1 MSKFI
6 LLILIFVLACTQSKN
21 NADDISE
28 TIDTTEKP
36 IPIDQISLDKNDHNI
51 NFDILVKNYEDPDRK
66 SWQNPQLVI
75 EKLGDISGKTIA
87 DIGAGTGYFT
97 FRLAPF
103 AQKVI
108 AIDIDSRFLSYIED
122 KRDQSP
128 EEIYQKI
135 EIRLSQPE
143 DPLLENSET
152 DIVLIVNTF
161 HFINNRI
168 GYLKKVKQGI
178 KEGGKLVIVD
188 FKEGNMPVGPSE
200 DTKISPSM
208 VVDEVMKSG
217 FGDVSIDLTSLQ
229 YQYIIIAI

>member
-1 MSKFI
+1 MRKFVS
-6 LLILIFVLACTQSKN
+6 LILIFVLACTQSKN
-21 NADDISE
+21 NSDDISE
-28 TIDTTEKP
+28 TIDTTEK
-36 IPIDQISLDKNDHNI
+36 IVPIDKSIADKNSHNI
-51 NFDILVKNYEDPDRK
+51 NFDLLVKNYEDPERK

-128 EEIYQKI
+128 EEIYEKI
-135 EIRLSQPE
+135 EIRLSKPE
-143 DPLLENSET
+143 DPLLKHSET

-168 GYLKKVKQGI
+168 DYLKKVKQGI
-178 KEGGKLVIVD
+178 RDGGKLVIVD
-188 FKEGNMPVGPSE
+188 FKGGTMPVGPSE

-229 YQYIIIAI
+229 YQYIIIAM

>member
-1 MSKFI
+1 MHK
-6 LLILIFVLACTQSKN
+6 LPPLILIFVLACTQSKN
-21 NADDISE
+21 NIEDISE
-28 TIDTTEKP
+28 TIDTTEKI
-36 IPIDQISLDKNDHNI
+36 IPIDQLTADRNSHNL
-51 NFDILVKNYEDPDRK
+51 NFDLLVKNYEDPDRK

-75 EKLGDISGKTIA
+75 EKLGDLSGKTIA

-122 KRDQSP
+122 KRDESP
-128 EEIYQKI
+128 EEIYEKI

-143 DPLLENSET
+143 DPLLNNSET

-168 GYLKKVKQGI
+168 DYLKKIKQGI
-178 KEGGKLVIVD
+178 REGGKLVIVD
-188 FKEGNMPVGPSE
+188 FKEGSMPVGPSE
-200 DTKISPSM
+200 NTKIPPST
-208 VVDEVMKSG
+208 VVDEVMKAG
-217 FGDVSIDLTSLQ
+217 FGEVNVDLTSLQ
-229 YQYIIIAI
+229 YQYIVIAM

>member
-1 MSKFI
+1 MHKFI
-6 LLILIFVLACTQSKN
+6 SFILIFALACTQSN
-21 NADDISE
+21 NNVENISE
-28 TIDTTEKP
+28 TIDTTEKT
-36 IPIDQISLDKNDHNI
+36 IPIDQITADTNSQNI
-51 NFDILVKNYEDPDRK
+51 NFDLLVKNYEDPDRK

-75 EKLGDISGKTIA
+75 EKLGDISEKIIA

-122 KRDQSP
+122 KRDESP
-128 EEIYQKI
+128 EDIYEKI
-135 EIRLSQPE
+135 EIRLSKPE
-143 DPLLENSET
+143 DPLLKHSET

-168 GYLKKVKQGI
+168 DYLKKVKQGI
-178 KEGGKLVIVD
+178 REGGKLVIVD
-188 FKEGNMPVGPSE
+188 FKGGNMPVGPSE

-217 FGDVSIDLTSLQ
+217 FGDVNIDLTSLQ
-229 YQYIIIAI
+229 YQYIIIAM

>member
-1 MSKFI
+1 MHNFI
-6 LLILIFVLACTQSKN
+6 SLILIFVLACTQSKN
-21 NADDISE
+21 NSDDISE
-28 TIDTTEKP
+28 TIDTTEKT
-36 IPIDQISLDKNDHNI
+36 IPIDQITADTNSQNI
-51 NFDILVKNYEDPDRK
+51 NFDLLVKNYEDPERK

-122 KRDQSP
+122 KRDESP
-128 EEIYQKI
+128 EEIYEKI

-143 DPLLENSET
+143 DPLLKNAET

-168 GYLKKVKQGI
+168 DYLKKVKQGI
-178 KEGGKLVIVD
+178 RDGGKLVIVD
-188 FKEGNMPVGPSE
+188 FKGGNMPVGPSE

-229 YQYIIIAI
+229 YQYIIIAM

>member
-1 MSKFI
+1 MHKFI
-6 LLILIFVLACTQSKN
+6 SLILIFALACTQSN
-21 NADDISE
+21 NNVEDISE
-28 TIDTTEKP
+28 TIDTTEKT
-36 IPIDQISLDKNDHNI
+36 IPIDQITADTNSQNI
-51 NFDILVKNYEDPDRK
+51 NFDLLVKNYEDPDRK

-128 EEIYQKI
+128 EEIYEKI
-135 EIRLSQPE
+135 EIRLSKPE
-143 DPLLENSET
+143 DPLLKHSET

-168 GYLKKVKQGI
+168 DYLKKVKQGLRD
-178 KEGGKLVIVD
+178 GGKLVIVD
-188 FKEGNMPVGPSE
+188 FKGGNMPVGPSE
-200 DTKISPSM
+200 DTKIPPSM

-217 FGDVSIDLTSLQ
+217 FGDVNIDLTSLQ
-229 YQYIIIAI
+229 YQYIIIAM

>member
-1 MSKFI
+1 MHNFI
-6 LLILIFVLACTQSKN
+6 SLILIFLLACTQSKN
-21 NADDISE
+21 NSDDISE
-28 TIDTTEKP
+28 TIDTTEKT
-36 IPIDQISLDKNDHNI
+36 IPIDQITADTNSQNI
-51 NFDILVKNYEDPDRK
+51 NFDLLVKNYEDPERK

-108 AIDIDSRFLSYIED
+108 AIDIDNRFLSYIED
-122 KRDQSP
+122 KRDESP
-128 EEIYQKI
+128 EEIYEKI
-135 EIRLSQPE
+135 EIRLSKPE
-143 DPLLENSET
+143 DPLLKHSET

-168 GYLKKVKQGI
+168 DYLKKVKQGI
-178 KEGGKLVIVD
+178 RDGGKLVIVD
-188 FKEGNMPVGPSE
+188 FKGGNMPVGPSE

-229 YQYIIIAI
+229 YQYIIIAM

>member
-1 MSKFI
+1 MPKFI
-6 LLILIFVLACTQSKN
+6 LLILIFVLACTQNKN
-21 NADDISE
+21 DAEDISE
-28 TIDTTEKP
+28 TIDTTEKT
-36 IPIDQISLDKNDHNI
+36 IPIDQITANKNSHNI
-51 NFDILVKNYEDPDRK
+51 NFDLLVKNYEDPERK
-66 SWQNPQLVI
+66 NWQNPQLVI
-75 EKLGDISGKTIA
+75 EKLGDISGKIIA

-97 FRLAPF
+97 FRLAPL

-108 AIDIDSRFLSYIED
+108 AIDIDDRFLSYIED

-143 DPLLENSET
+143 DPLLKNSET

-168 GYLKKVKQGI
+168 DYLKKVKQGI
-178 KEGGKLVIVD
+178 RDGGKLVIVD
-188 FKEGNMPVGPSE
+188 FKGGNMPVGPSE

-217 FGDVSIDLTSLQ
+217 FGDVNIDLTSLQ
-229 YQYIIIAI
+229 YQYIIIAM

>member
-1 MSKFI
+1 MPKFI
-6 LLILIFVLACTQSKN
+6 LLILIFVLACTQNKN
-21 NADDISE
+21 DAEDISE
-28 TIDTTEKP
+28 TIDTTEKT
-36 IPIDQISLDKNDHNI
+36 IPIDQITANKNSHNI
-51 NFDILVKNYEDPDRK
+51 NFDLLVKNYEDPERK
-66 SWQNPQLVI
+66 NWQNPQLVI
-75 EKLGDISGKTIA
+75 EKLGDISEKIIA

-122 KRDQSP
+122 KRDESP
-128 EEIYQKI
+128 EEIYEKI
-135 EIRLSQPE
+135 EIRLSKPE
-143 DPLLENSET
+143 DPLLKNSEI

-168 GYLKKVKQGI
+168 DYLKKVKQGI
-178 KEGGKLVIVD
+178 RDGGKLVIVD
-188 FKEGNMPVGPSE
+188 FKGGNMPVGPSE

-217 FGDVSIDLTSLQ
+217 FGDVNIDLTSLQ
-229 YQYIIIAI
+229 YQYIIIAM

>member
-1 MSKFI
+1 MHNFI
-6 LLILIFVLACTQSKN
+6 SLILIFVLACTQSKN
-21 NADDISE
+21 NSDDISE
-28 TIDTTEKP
+28 TIDTTEKT
-36 IPIDQISLDKNDHNI
+36 IPIDQITADTNSQNI
-51 NFDILVKNYEDPDRK
+51 NFDLLVKNYEDPERK

-122 KRDQSP
+122 KRDESP
-128 EEIYQKI
+128 EEIYEKI
-135 EIRLSQPE
+135 EIRLSKPE
-143 DPLLENSET
+143 DPLLKHSET

-168 GYLKKVKQGI
+168 DYLKKVKQGI
-178 KEGGKLVIVD
+178 RDGGKLVIVD
-188 FKEGNMPVGPSE
+188 FKGGNMPVGPSE

-229 YQYIIIAI
+229 YQYIIIAM

>member
-1 MSKFI
+1 MHKFI
-6 LLILIFVLACTQSKN
+6 SLILIFALACTQSN
-21 NADDISE
+21 NNVEDTSD
-28 TIDTTEKP
+28 TIDTTEKT
-36 IPIDQISLDKNDHNI
+36 IPIDQITADTNSQNI
-51 NFDILVKNYEDPDRK
+51 NFDLLVKNYEDPDRK

-128 EEIYQKI
+128 EEIYEKI
-135 EIRLSQPE
+135 EIRLSKPE
-143 DPLLENSET
+143 DPLLKHSET

-168 GYLKKVKQGI
+168 DYLKKVKQGI
-178 KEGGKLVIVD
+178 RDGGKLVIVD
-188 FKEGNMPVGPSE
+188 FKGGNMPVGPSE

-217 FGDVSIDLTSLQ
+217 FGDVNIDLTSLQ
-229 YQYIIIAI
+229 YQYIIIAM

>member
-1 MSKFI
+1 MYKFI
-6 LLILIFVLACTQSKN
+6 SFILIFVLACTQRKN
-21 NADDISE
+21 NAEDISE
-28 TIDTTEKP
+28 TIDTTEKT
-36 IPIDQISLDKNDHNI
+36 IPIDQINADKISHNI
-51 NFDILVKNYEDPDRK
+51 NFDLLVKNYEDPDRK

-135 EIRLSQPE
+135 EIRLSHPE
-143 DPLLENSET
+143 DPLLKNSET

-168 GYLKKVKQGI
+168 DYLKKVKLGI
-178 KEGGKLVIVD
+178 RDGGKLVIVD
-188 FKEGNMPVGPSE
+188 FKEGSMPVGPSE

-217 FGDVSIDLTSLQ
+217 FGDVNIDLTSLQ
-229 YQYIIIAI
+229 YQYIIIAM

>member
-1 MSKFI
+1 MHK
-6 LLILIFVLACTQSKN
+6 LTPLILIFILACTQSKN
-21 NADDISE
+21 NIEDISE
-28 TIDTTEKP
+28 TIDTTEKI
-36 IPIDQISLDKNDHNI
+36 IPIDQPTADRNSHNL
-51 NFDILVKNYEDPDRK
+51 NFDLLVRNYEDPDRK
-66 SWQNPQLVI
+66 NWQNPQLVI
-75 EKLGDISGKTIA
+75 EKLGDLSGKTIA

-122 KRDQSP
+122 KRDESP
-128 EEIYQKI
+128 EEIYEKI
-135 EIRLSQPE
+135 EIRLSKPE
-143 DPLLENSET
+143 DPLLKHSET

-168 GYLKKVKQGI
+168 DYLKKVKQGI
-178 KEGGKLVIVD
+178 RDGGKLVIVD
-188 FKEGNMPVGPSE
+188 FKGGNMPVGPSE

-229 YQYIIIAI
+229 YQYIIIAM

>member
-1 MSKFI
+1 MHKFI
-6 LLILIFVLACTQSKN
+6 SLILILILACNQSKN
-21 NADDISE
+21 NVEDISE
-28 TIDTTEKP
+28 TIDTTEKT
-36 IPIDQISLDKNDHNI
+36 IPIDKITADTNSQNI
-51 NFDILVKNYEDPDRK
+51 NFDLLVKNYEDPDRK
-66 SWQNPQLVI
+66 SWQNPQLII

-87 DIGAGTGYFT
+87 DVGAGTGYFT

-108 AIDIDSRFLSYIED
+108 AIDIDTRFLSYIED

-135 EIRLSQPE
+135 ELRLSQPE
-143 DPLLENSET
+143 DPLLKHSET

-168 GYLKKVKQGI
+168 DYLKKVKQGI
-178 KEGGKLVIVD
+178 RDGGKLVIVD
-188 FKEGNMPVGPSE
+188 FKGGNMPVGPSK
-200 DTKISPSM
+200 DSKISPSM

-217 FGDVSIDLTSLQ
+217 FGDVNIDLTSLQ
-229 YQYIIIAI
+229 YQYIIIAM

>member
-1 MSKFI
+1 MNKFTP
-6 LLILIFVLACTQSKN
+6 LILIFALACTQSKN
-21 NADDISE
+21 NIEDISE
-28 TIDTTEKP
+28 TIDTTEKI
-36 IPIDQISLDKNDHNI
+36 IPIDLLTADRNSHNL
-51 NFDILVKNYEDPDRK
+51 NFDLLVKNYEDPDRK

-122 KRDQSP
+122 KRDESP
-128 EEIYQKI
+128 EEIYEKI

-143 DPLLENSET
+143 DPLLNDSET

-168 GYLKKVKQGI
+168 DYLKKIKQGI
-178 KEGGKLVIVD
+178 RNGGKLVIVD
-188 FKEGNMPVGPSE
+188 FKEGSMPVGPSE
-200 DTKISPSM
+200 DTKIPPSTA
-208 VVDEVMKSG
+208 VDEVMKAG
-217 FGDVSIDLTSLQ
+217 FGDVSVDLTSLQ
-229 YQYIIIAI
+229 YQYIVIAM

>member
-1 MSKFI
+1 MHKFI
-6 LLILIFVLACTQSKN
+6 SLILIFVLACTQSKN
-21 NADDISE
+21 NSDDISE
-28 TIDTTEKP
+28 TIDTTEK
-36 IPIDQISLDKNDHNI
+36 IVPIDKSIADKNSNNI
-51 NFDILVKNYEDPDRK
+51 NFDLLVKNYEDPERK

-135 EIRLSQPE
+135 EIRLSHPE
-143 DPLLENSET
+143 DPLLKNSET

-168 GYLKKVKQGI
+168 DYLKKVKLGI
-178 KEGGKLVIVD
+178 RDGGKLVIVD
-188 FKEGNMPVGPSE
+188 FKEGSMPVGPSE

-217 FGDVSIDLTSLQ
+217 FGDVNIDLTSLQ
-229 YQYIIIAI
+229 YQYIIIAM

>member
-1 MSKFI
+1 
-6 LLILIFVLACTQSKN
+6 LIFVLACTQRKN
-21 NADDISE
+21 NAEDISE
-28 TIDTTEKP
+28 SIDTTEKT
-36 IPIDQISLDKNDHNI
+36 IPIDQINADKKSHDI
-51 NFDILVKNYEDPDRK
+51 NFDLLVKNYEDPDRK

-135 EIRLSQPE
+135 EIRLSHPE
-143 DPLLENSET
+143 DPLLKNSET

-168 GYLKKVKQGI
+168 DYLKKVKLGI
-178 KEGGKLVIVD
+178 RDGGKLVIVD
-188 FKEGNMPVGPSE
+188 FKEGSMPVGPSE

-217 FGDVSIDLTSLQ
+217 FGDVNIDLTSLQ
-229 YQYIIIAI
+229 YQYIIIAM